1 MGEMA
6 LMLEN
11 TKAEEKAINE
21 RTESGDI
28 AAFTPILVPL
38 VRRVYPTLIANNIM
52 GVQALKTPTAYLYA
66 LVYKYTS
73 SSDSAIHP
81 SAKAQIVTLTSAV
94 AVNDI
99 LSGDDSGAAGK
110 VLYVENGGLTAL
122 VEITNGILFVA
133 EDINTGANAIAATW
147 TNEAQFQK
155 VLTDY
160 TGPYATS
167 VAEGKRTDMNEV
179 GFDIQRT
186 MADAKAR
193 KLKGK
198 YTLEMLQDLQA
209 MHGIDAEKEM
219 MNLMSLELNWEID
232 RQAVNYV
239 NDLANAG
246 ADANIS
252 TYSGRWEIEKYRS
265 LGIKISNDARK
276 IGQLIRRGSANAML
290 TSPKAAVALEAIGS
304 FQLAVTDAK
313 IDAVNSGV
321 NPNIG
326 VFDKR
331 YKTIVDNFN
340 YGDEYINLLYKGEST
355 KDAMAFLAPYTGASF
370 VKTVDPESGQ
380 PAVILS
386 TRYAM
391 VSNPLTP
398 QNYAIKSAVNFASTV
413 LA

>member
-1 MGEMA
+1 MA

-11 TKAEEKAINE
+11 TKAEEKLINE

-73 SSDSAIHP
+73 SSDNGIHP
-81 SAKAQIVTLTSAV
+81 NAKAQILSLTSAV
-94 AVNDI
+94 AVNDV

-110 VLYVENGGLTAL
+110 VLYVENNGLTAL
-122 VEITNGILFVA
+122 VEITNGILFIA
-133 EDINTGANAIAATW
+133 EDINTGANAVAATW

-167 VAEGKRTDMNEV
+167 VAEAKKTDMNEV

-186 MADAKAR
+186 MAEAKSR

-219 MNLMSLELNWEID
+219 MNL
-232 RQAVNYV
+232 
-239 NDLANAG
+239 
-246 ADANIS
+246 
-252 TYSGRWEIEKYRS
+252 
-265 LGIKISNDARK
+265 
-276 IGQLIRRGSANAML
+276 
-290 TSPKAAVALEAIGS
+290 
-304 FQLAVTDAK
+304 
-313 IDAVNSGV
+313 
-321 NPNIG
+321 
-326 VFDKR
+326 
-331 YKTIVDNFN
+331 KT
-340 YGDEYINLLYKGEST
+340 
-355 KDAMAFLAPYTGASF
+355 
-370 VKTVDPESGQ
+370 
-380 PAVILS
+380 LS
-386 TRYAM
+386 
-391 VSNPLTP
+391 
-398 QNYAIKSAVNFASTV
+398 
-413 LA
+413 